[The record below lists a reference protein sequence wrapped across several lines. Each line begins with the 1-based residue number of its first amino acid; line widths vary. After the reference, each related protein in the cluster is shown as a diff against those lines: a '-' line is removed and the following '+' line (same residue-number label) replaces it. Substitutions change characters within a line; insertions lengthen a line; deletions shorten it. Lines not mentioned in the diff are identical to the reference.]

1 MNTNEFT
8 LVIVVWALVV
18 WALVVILLS
27 IVAID
32 NEKVMK
38 TNCVINTSKQNLT
51 VDEISK
57 LCGVDK

>member
-1 MNTNEFT
+1 MNRDEFIVVMVVCAVVT
-8 LVIVVWALVV
+8 LVF
-18 WALVVILLS
+18 

-57 LCGVDK
+57 LCGVGK

>member
-1 MNTNEFT
+1 MDTNEFIVVMVVCAVVVT
-8 LVIVVWALVV
+8 LV
-18 WALVVILLS
+18 S

-57 LCGVDK
+57 LCGVGK

>member
-8 LVIVVWALVV
+8 LAIVVCV
-18 WALVVILLS
+18 LVVILLS

-57 LCGVDK
+57 LCGVGK

>member
-8 LVIVVWALVV
+8 LAIVVCV
-18 WALVVILLS
+18 LVVILLS

-57 LCGVDK
+57 LCGV